1 MKELQYIT
9 QGTCSQAIIIRLT
22 DDDIVDSVEF
32 LGGCAGNTQGLAKLV
47 KGMKAEEVI
56 NRLSG
61 ITCGYKPTSCPDQL
75 ACALKQMTQK

>member
-47 KGMKAEEVI
+47 KGMKVEEVI

>member
-32 LGGCAGNTQGLAKLV
+32 LGGCAGNAQGLAKLV